1 MPTDLIVYYSIDE
14 NHPTFPFKFEEDTFW
29 TTQKVMAGLFDVESN
44 TIAYHLQEIFK
55 SEELQEAST
64 ARKIRV
70 VQNENGRN
78 VSRALQFY
86 NLDAIIAVGYR
97 VNSKSA
103 TAFRK
108 WATATL
114 HDVIMT
120 NLSESK
126 TFKNMSEDEKRLAIR
141 NELIEHNKSLAEAAK
156 SAGVES
162 STDYAIFQNEGYKGL
177 YGGLGN
183 KEIHARKG
191 LKKSH
196 KILDFMGS
204 TELAANLFRATQ
216 TDEKLRREN
225 ISDKAQANRTHFEVG
240 QKVRQTIG
248 ELGGTM
254 PEDLPTPEKGIK
266 QLEHAQKKLKNSK

>member
-1 MPTDLIVYYSIDE
+1 
-14 NHPTFPFKFEEDTFW
+14 
-29 TTQKVMAGLFDVESN
+29 MAKLFDVESN

-55 SEELQEAST
+55 SEELQEDST
-64 ARKIRV
+64 TRKFRV

-78 VSRALQFY
+78 VSRNLQFY

-156 SAGVES
+156 LAGVETS
-162 STDYAIFQNEGYKGL
+162 KRLCYFSK
-177 YGGLGN
+177 
-183 KEIHARKG
+183 
-191 LKKSH
+191 
-196 KILDFMGS
+196 
-204 TELAANLFRATQ
+204 
-216 TDEKLRREN
+216 RR
-225 ISDKAQANRTHFEVG
+225 
-240 QKVRQTIG
+240 
-248 ELGGTM
+248 L
-254 PEDLPTPEKGIK
+254 
-266 QLEHAQKKLKNSK
+266 

>member
-29 TTQKVMAGLFDVESN
+29 TTQKVMAGLFGVESN

-64 ARKIRV
+64 TRKFRV

-78 VSRALQFY
+78 VSRTLQFY

-108 WATATL
+108 WATSTL

-126 TFKNMSEDEKRLAIR
+126 TFKNMSEIVGLLFTRL
-141 NELIEHNKSLAEAAK
+141 
-156 SAGVES
+156 
-162 STDYAIFQNEGYKGL
+162 YK
-177 YGGLGN
+177 
-183 KEIHARKG
+183 
-191 LKKSH
+191 
-196 KILDFMGS
+196 
-204 TELAANLFRATQ
+204 T
-216 TDEKLRREN
+216 
-225 ISDKAQANRTHFEVG
+225 
-240 QKVRQTIG
+240 
-248 ELGGTM
+248 
-254 PEDLPTPEKGIK
+254 GIW
-266 QLEHAQKKLKNSK
+266 